1 MFDPPRQI
9 RMRHPFQP
17 VLAASFA
24 LIAALA
30 SPLAHAGRPLQT
42 EDAGV
47 LERGACEVEGV
58 ASRVSLAG
66 EHATGQSLQ
75 LGCGVGYSSQLA
87 LAAIRARALGETA
100 TGWALGGKTELWRGA
115 GNEPAA
121 LALAYGLAWE
131 RGGGQGL
138 RHAASGVRA
147 VYSRPM
153 GPGVFHANLGYD
165 RDEIAREGATVWNLA
180 WEHEGYDVG
189 GIRLA
194 PMAEVFGAEG
204 ESAWWNLAL
213 RATVVPDKIYIDG
226 SYGRQSGDGRP
237 KLFTLGFKFAF

>member
-1 MFDPPRQI
+1 MAAA
-9 RMRHPFQP
+9 
-17 VLAASFA
+17 LAVT
-24 LIAALA
+24 AALA
-30 SPLAHAGRPLQT
+30 SLPAQAGRPLQT

-58 ASRVSLAG
+58 GSRLSLAG
-66 EHATGQSLQ
+66 VHATGQSLQ
-75 LGCGVGYSSQLA
+75 LGCGIGYASQLA
-87 LAAIRARALGETA
+87 LAATRARALGETA
-100 TGWALGGKTELWRGA
+100 TGWVLGGKTELWRGD
-115 GNEPAA
+115 GKEPAA
-121 LALAYGLAWE
+121 LTLAYGLAWE

-165 RDEIAREGATVWNLA
+165 RDEIARDSATGWNLA
-180 WEHEGYDVG
+180 WEHEGFDVG
-189 GIRLA
+189 GIKLA

-213 RATVVPDKIYIDG
+213 RATVVPDKFFIDG

>member
-121 LALAYGLAWE
+121 LSLAYGLAWE
-131 RGGGQGL
+131 RGGGQSL

-165 RDEIAREGATVWNLA
+165 RDEIARDGATGWNLA
-180 WEHEGYDVG
+180 WEHEGFDVG
-189 GIRLA
+189 GVNLA
-194 PMAEVFGAEG
+194 PMAEVFGSEG
-204 ESAWWNLAL
+204 ESAWWNVAL
-213 RATVVPDKIYIDG
+213 RATIVPDKFFIDG
-226 SYGRQSGDGRP
+226 SYGRQNSDGRP